1 MKRLMLAALVATL
14 GAGCAIAPNGVTKTT
29 AMAAAQQPTP
39 SYRPTPKGVGVNKS
53 QCFVHS
59 KPGYEGLL
67 VSGGRNPQGQDYS
80 CGAGATLQIL
90 PQSPDLVGA
99 LVPYLCDATRPVTQ
113 TTVLDGDE
121 IRATCVFR
129 DNGVPQYVHNVRIQI
144 VR

>member
-1 MKRLMLAALVATL
+1 MKTLLLA
-14 GAGCAIAPNGVTKTT
+14 
-29 AMAAAQQPTP
+29 AMAALLSASCAVAPSVANKPTAVAAQAQK
-39 SYRPTPKGVGVNKS
+39 SAYLPTPKGVGVNQH
-53 QCFVHS
+53 QCFVHT

>member
-1 MKRLMLAALVATL
+1 MKLSMLFAALVAAACSGCVAPI
-14 GAGCAIAPNGVTKTT
+14 GANRPTV
-29 AMAAAQQPTP
+29 AAAQTQKPA
-39 SYRPTPKGVGVNKS
+39 YLPTPKGHGLNKS

-67 VSGGRNPQGQDYS
+67 ISGGRNPQGQDYS
-80 CGAGATLQIL
+80 CGAGATLQIF
-90 PQSPDLVGA
+90 PQSPDLVAA
-99 LVPYLCDATRPVTQ
+99 LVPYVCDATRPVTQ

-129 DNGVPQYVHNVRIQI
+129 DGGIPDYIRGVRIQV

>member
-1 MKRLMLAALVATL
+1 MKNLLLAVWVAAMST
-14 GAGCAIAPNGVTKTT
+14 GCVAPNG
-29 AMAAAQQPTP
+29 ANRSAAQAAAQPPTP
-39 SYRPTPKGVGVNKS
+39 AYLPTQKGAGVNKN
-53 QCFVHS
+53 QCFVHT

-80 CGAGATLQIL
+80 CGAGATMQIF
-90 PQSPDLVGA
+90 PQSPDLVAA
-99 LVPYLCDATRPVTQ
+99 LVPYVCDATRPVTQ
-113 TTVLDGDE
+113 TAVLGGDE